1 MARKPELARHD
12 RPEDEFARERRVLVH
27 VGLDARRAGEVDD
40 DVVPQ
45 CVRAPG
51 ALVHTPDGV
60 SFCNAPKRVCLA
72 DDLGGSV
79 RQLAMRKGS
88 ALLFTENLI
97 HGTAVW
103 RSSTPRRALNVR
115 YVSPSL
121 AAAPRRLPHWDEMTP
136 LQQALEEPPYENHD
150 SRPRPDIARLIEE
163 EEAMLRENP
172 ELARPDHHWQW
183 YEAST

>member
-1 MARKPELARHD
+1 MRSHKSGFECPM
-12 RPEDEFARERRVLVH
+12 
-27 VGLDARRAGEVDD
+27 
-40 DVVPQ
+40 DV
-45 CVRAPG
+45 R
-51 ALVHTPDGV
+51 
-60 SFCNAPKRVCLA
+60 NLA

-103 RSSTPRRALNVR
+103 RSATPRRALNVR

-172 ELARPDHHWQW
+172 ELARPGHHWQW
-183 YEAST
+183 YEANR

>member
-1 MARKPELARHD
+1 ML
-12 RPEDEFARERRVLVH
+12 RPLPV
-27 VGLDARRAGEVDD
+27 ARRSDLA
-40 DVVPQ
+40 DVVFWLLRSHKAQYECPMD
-45 CVRAPG
+45 VR
-51 ALVHTPDGV
+51 
-60 SFCNAPKRVCLA
+60 NLA

-88 ALLFTENLI
+88 ALLFTETLI

-172 ELARPDHHWQW
+172 QLARPDHHWQW

>member
-1 MARKPELARHD
+1 ML
-12 RPEDEFARERRVLVH
+12 RPLPV
-27 VGLDARRAGEVDD
+27 ARRSDLA
-40 DVVPQ
+40 DVVFWLLRSHKAQYECPMD
-45 CVRAPG
+45 VR
-51 ALVHTPDGV
+51 
-60 SFCNAPKRVCLA
+60 NLA

-163 EEAMLRENP
+163 EEAMLREDP
-172 ELARPDHHWQW
+172 QLARPDHHWQW

>member
-1 MARKPELARHD
+1 ML
-12 RPEDEFARERRVLVH
+12 RPLPV
-27 VGLDARRAGEVDD
+27 ARRSDLA
-40 DVVPQ
+40 DVVFWLLRSHKAQYECPMD
-45 CVRAPG
+45 VR
-51 ALVHTPDGV
+51 
-60 SFCNAPKRVCLA
+60 NLA

-172 ELARPDHHWQW
+172 QLARPDHHWQW
-183 YEAST
+183 YEASR

>member
-1 MARKPELARHD
+1 MRARSARSPFCCFSGPLTWAFVCCRSHKAQYEC
-12 RPEDEFARERRVLVH
+12 PM
-27 VGLDARRAGEVDD
+27 
-40 DVVPQ
+40 DV
-45 CVRAPG
+45 R
-51 ALVHTPDGV
+51 
-60 SFCNAPKRVCLA
+60 NLA

-103 RSSTPRRALNVR
+103 RSATPRRALNVR

-163 EEAMLRENP
+163 EEAMLRGNP
-172 ELARPDHHWQW
+172 ELARPGHHWQW
-183 YEAST
+183 YEASR

>member
-1 MARKPELARHD
+1 ML
-12 RPEDEFARERRVLVH
+12 RPLPV
-27 VGLDARRAGEVDD
+27 ARRSDLA
-40 DVVPQ
+40 DVVFWLLRSHKAQYECPMD
-45 CVRAPG
+45 VR
-51 ALVHTPDGV
+51 
-60 SFCNAPKRVCLA
+60 NLA

-103 RSSTPRRALNVR
+103 RSATPRRALNVR

-163 EEAMLRENP
+163 EEAMLREDP
-172 ELARPDHHWQW
+172 QLARPDHHWQW
-183 YEAST
+183 YEASR

>member
-1 MARKPELARHD
+1 MLRPLPVTRRSDLA
-12 RPEDEFARERRVLVH
+12 
-27 VGLDARRAGEVDD
+27 
-40 DVVPQ
+40 DVVFWLLRSHKAQYECPMD
-45 CVRAPG
+45 VR
-51 ALVHTPDGV
+51 
-60 SFCNAPKRVCLA
+60 NLA

-163 EEAMLRENP
+163 EEAMLREDP
-172 ELARPDHHWQW
+172 QLARPDHHWQW
-183 YEAST
+183 YEASR

>member
-1 MARKPELARHD
+1 ML
-12 RPEDEFARERRVLVH
+12 RPLPV
-27 VGLDARRAGEVDD
+27 ARRSDLA
-40 DVVPQ
+40 DVVFWLLRSHKAQYECPMD
-45 CVRAPG
+45 VR
-51 ALVHTPDGV
+51 
-60 SFCNAPKRVCLA
+60 NLA

-163 EEAMLRENP
+163 EEAMLREDP
-172 ELARPDHHWQW
+172 QLARPDHHWQW
-183 YEAST
+183 YEASR